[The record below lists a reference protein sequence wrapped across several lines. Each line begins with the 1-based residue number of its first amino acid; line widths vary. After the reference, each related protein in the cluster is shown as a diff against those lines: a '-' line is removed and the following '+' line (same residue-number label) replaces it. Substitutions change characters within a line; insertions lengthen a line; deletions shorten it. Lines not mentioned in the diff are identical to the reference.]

1 MSMHEYTSESLE
13 NWTIAVENTEERHQ
27 IIILSTIAERARQ
40 LFEQRGDKDGSELDD
55 WLAAEQELRCGEF
68 DGNASLFC
76 FVVDRPRDPEVT
88 VILSLT
94 ARSLVVFHRCTK
106 HAGDEDCGPKAHS
119 FYLFPGE
126 IDPAQTD
133 VKAADGVLHVRVSK
147 KNHPTPS

>member
-1 MSMHEYTSESLE
+1 MHEHTRGCFE
-13 NWTIAVENTEERHQ
+13 NWAITIENTEERHQ
-27 IIILSTIAERARQ
+27 TIILSTIAKRARQ
-40 LFEQRGDKDGSELDD
+40 LFEQRGYKDGFGLDD

-88 VILSLT
+88 AILSLT

-106 HAGDEDCGPKAHS
+106 HAGDEDRGPEAHS

-126 IDPAQTD
+126 IDPTRTD
-133 VKAADGVLHVRVSK
+133 VKAADGVLHVRVPK
-147 KNHPTPS
+147 KKHPTPS